1 MRRQLLLA
9 AIAFT
14 TCLTAQAQEAVAPP
28 PTTVAA
34 PAAVRD
40 NLPNLNIYLPDGEFD
55 IRIRKLIK
63 NVLLESQINYKFVD
77 GDISTFLRYKYY
89 ARSFTYKIGVF
100 DSLEFASVQS
110 GSGDFDR
117 IRGGLLLLE
126 RPVNYNTRYFWLFQD
141 DGLTFGD
148 VTKPDNKHNNLYTK
162 VAFQYGTPFD
172 ERLNSI
178 VGESRGRI
186 TPVLTAYR
194 EIGPQNRGF
203 AVAVTQALSSVGG
216 DYQYTKFETEGLQ
229 RIDLTE
235 TSFIFSRLHV
245 GSFLQKSNRCV
256 ATADS
261 PACAPFDPARPQYER
276 YDVPRYEF
284 FKLGGRDALK
294 GVDDRNRGSDE
305 IHLSNELF
313 VPVFR
318 NRSHRFFGTR
328 WNSLYGTGYVGT
340 GSVGFSSKTFT
351 QISDYVVDAGVGFEA
366 NLTVR
371 NYDVYLT
378 TVYAQ
383 TVRAPQDLKGH
394 EIRFSVRTSR

>member
-1 MRRQLLLA
+1 MLS
-9 AIAFT
+9 
-14 TCLTAQAQEAVAPP
+14 TCLPTWAQEAVAPP
-28 PTTVAA
+28 PTTTASS
-34 PAAVRD
+34 PDLRE

-63 NVLLESQINYKFVD
+63 NVLLESQINYKFVN

-89 ARSFTYKIGVF
+89 ARSFTYKVGVF
-100 DSLEFASVQS
+100 DSLSFASVQS

-117 IRGGLLLLE
+117 VRGGLLLLE
-126 RPVNYNTRYFWLFQD
+126 RPVDYNQRYFLLLQD

-148 VTKPDNKHNNLYTK
+148 VTKPDSKHNNVYTK
-162 VAFQYGTPFD
+162 LAYQYGTPFD
-172 ERLNSI
+172 ERLNAI

-203 AVAVTQALSSVGG
+203 AVALTKAVSAVGG
-216 DYQYTKFETEGLQ
+216 DYSYTKLETEALQ

-245 GSFLQKSNRCV
+245 GSFLQKEKRCIPSSV
-256 ATADS
+256 PGET
-261 PACAPFDPARPQYER
+261 CLPFDPARPEYER
-276 YDVPRYEF
+276 LNIPRSEL

-294 GVDDRNRGSDE
+294 GVSDKNRGSEE

-318 NRSHRFFGTR
+318 NKAHRFMGTR
-328 WNSLYGTGYVGT
+328 WNSLYATGYVGT
-340 GSVGFSSKTFT
+340 GSLGLSSRAFT
-351 QISDYVVDAGVGFEA
+351 QVKDYVVDAGAGFEA
-366 NLTVR
+366 NLKVR
-371 NYDVYLT
+371 SYDVYLT

-383 TVRAPQDLKGH
+383 TLRAPDALKGS